1 MSKKVNGNDLYEFLT
16 VLRRKQI
23 ELEGTKFE
31 VDYRLLADD
40 VERVIR
46 KTREWRD
53 ARDEALAEGRASYA
67 A

>member
-31 VDYRLLADD
+31 VD
-40 VERVIR
+40 
-46 KTREWRD
+46 
-53 ARDEALAEGRASYA
+53 
-67 A
+67 